1 MNDEELKQKL
11 ESLYWSACYIE
22 TLLCEKLALETDI
35 HDIEVQKK
43 IQLKI
48 RINDIRKQIEE
59 YIGGNNNG

>member
-43 IQLKI
+43 I
-48 RINDIRKQIEE
+48 
-59 YIGGNNNG
+59 